1 MTLALAALS
10 HAPTY
15 GIVDPGGTVQ
25 AELDSALDDIRSQVR
40 EFDPEL
46 TIIFAPDHFNGVFY
60 DMMPA
65 FCVGTQASSVG
76 DWGTELGPLPVDTA
90 SGRSLVASLLRDGI
104 DITSSER
111 LAVDHGTT
119 QPLEFIFG
127 KGFTNKIIP
136 IVINSVG
143 LPLGPI
149 MRARLLGEA
158 VGRWAL
164 STGKR
169 VLIVASGGL
178 SHDPPV
184 PVFDGATP
192 EVTQRL
198 ISGGRN
204 ITPQQR
210 AEREQKILS
219 TAARNNAGE
228 KLMRDINPPFD
239 TLMMNTFA
247 AGQLGNVDAWTTEW
261 FHQEGGCGA
270 QEIRCWIAAFAAQ
283 SMGGHYTVEQSHYWP
298 IHSWAT
304 GFAVMT
310 ASTTDASRSTSPDY
324 RFVEKEYRP

>member
-15 GIVDPGGTVQ
+15 GVVDPGGTVQ
-25 AELDSALDDIRSQVR
+25 TELDSVLDNIRVQVR

-46 TIIFAPDHFNGVFY
+46 TIIFAPDHFNGIFY

-65 FCVGTQASSVG
+65 FCVGTQADSVG
-76 DWGTELGPLPVDTA
+76 DWGTRFGALPVDTEA
-90 SGRSLVASLLRDGI
+90 ARSLAAALLRDGL
-104 DITSSER
+104 DIASSES

-127 KGFTNKIIP
+127 KGFTNKVIP

-149 MRARLLGEA
+149 ARARLLGEA
-158 VGRWAL
+158 VGRWAI

-184 PVFDGATP
+184 PVFDGAT
-192 EVTQRL
+192 EEIAQRL

-210 AEREQKILS
+210 AAREQNILS
-219 TAARNNAGE
+219 TAARNNVDWPPLCRQFSVEHSSIVAGAH
-228 KLMRDINPPFD
+228 RRRSSSSPFR
-239 TLMMNTFA
+239 L
-247 AGQLGNVDAWTTEW
+247 
-261 FHQEGGCGA
+261 HCP
-270 QEIRCWIAAFAAQ
+270 R
-283 SMGGHYTVEQSHYWP
+283 
-298 IHSWAT
+298 
-304 GFAVMT
+304 
-310 ASTTDASRSTSPDY
+310 
-324 RFVEKEYRP
+324 

>member
-15 GIVDPGGTVQ
+15 GLVDPGGTVQ
-25 AELDSALDDIRSQVR
+25 TELDSALGAVRAQVR

-46 TIIFAPDHFNGVFY
+46 TIVVAPDHFNGVFY
-60 DMMPA
+60 DMLPA
-65 FCVGTQASSVG
+65 FCVGAQATSVG
-76 DWGTELGPLPVDTA
+76 DWGTVLGPLPVDTEA
-90 SGRSLVASLLRDGI
+90 ARSLAVAVLDAGL
-104 DITSSER
+104 DIARSED
-111 LAVDHGTT
+111 LHVDHGTT

-127 KGFTNKIIP
+127 RDFTNP
-136 IVINSVG
+136 IVPIVVNSVG

-149 MRARLLGEA
+149 RRARLLGEA

-184 PVFDGATP
+184 PVFADASP
-192 EVTQRL
+192 ELARHL
-198 ISGGRN
+198 ISGGRHV
-204 ITPQQR
+204 TAEQR
-210 AEREQKILS
+210 AAREQRILS

-228 KLMRDINPPFD
+228 KLMRDINPEFD
-239 TLMMNTFA
+239 AVMMRTFA
-247 AGQLGNVDAWTTEW
+247 DGRLDAVDAWTTEW
-261 FHQEGGCGA
+261 FHEEGGCGA
-270 QEIRCWIAAFAAQ
+270 QEIRCWIAAFAAL
-283 SMGGHYTVEQSHYWP
+283 SVAGEYRIEQSHYWP

-310 ASTTDASRSTSPDY
+310 AATASATTSPDSIQ
-324 RFVEKEYRP
+324 EIHQ

>member
-25 AELDSALDDIRSQVR
+25 IELDAAIDAVRAQVR

-46 TIIFAPDHFNGVFY
+46 TIVLAPDHFNGVFY
-60 DMMPA
+60 DMLPA
-65 FCVGTQASSVG
+65 FCVGAQASSVG
-76 DWGTELGPLPVDTA
+76 DWGTDRGALPVDTDA
-90 SGRSLVASLLRDGI
+90 ARSLAAALLDADL
-104 DITSSER
+104 DIARSED
-111 LAVDHGTT
+111 LSVDHGTT
-119 QPLEFIFG
+119 QPLEFMFG

-136 IVINSVG
+136 IVVNSVG

-149 MRARLLGEA
+149 RRARLLGEA

-184 PVFDGATP
+184 PVFAGAAP
-192 EVTQRL
+192 ELAHHL
-198 ISGGRN
+198 ISGGRHV
-204 ITPQQR
+204 TPEQR
-210 AEREQKILS
+210 AAREERILT

-228 KLMRDINPPFD
+228 KLMREINPEFD
-239 TLMMNTFA
+239 GQMMDTFA
-247 AGQLGNVDAWTTEW
+247 AGSLGDVDSWSTEW
-261 FHQEGGCGA
+261 FHEEGGCGA
-270 QEIRCWIAAFAAQ
+270 QEIRCWIAAFAAL
-283 SMGGHYTVEQSHYWP
+283 SAAGEYRVDQSHYWP

-304 GFAVMT
+304 GFAIMT
-310 ASTTDASRSTSPDY
+310 ASTTPASY
-324 RFVEKEYRP
+324 QGVQQ